1 MDAQDLEQL
10 RRYLFAIAYRMLGSA
25 SDAEDIVQ
33 EAYLRWQG
41 ADQATVRAPR
51 AYLSAVVTRLCLDEL
66 KSARVTREAYHG
78 PWLPEPVP
86 SAELLLLDDRE
97 LTPQERVERQEDVS
111 LAFLT
116 LLERLTPEERAA
128 YVLREAFDYD
138 HAEIAD
144 VLGKSVPAV
153 RQLAHRARQR
163 VGASQTR
170 FQASLEEQRKLTERF
185 LAAAWQGD
193 LRGLTEL
200 LAADVVSW
208 SDGGA
213 ETLAARRAILGSDAV
228 ARRMIGLALKVY
240 ADVATTYEPLNG
252 GMGVLFWRGEQLL
265 NATVATVADGRIQAV
280 HSVLNPHK
288 LAYLRARVRPP
299 TSPQ

>member
-1 MDAQDLEQL
+1 MNAQDLEQL

-33 EAYLRWQG
+33 DAYLRWQG
-41 ADQATVRAPR
+41 ADQATVRSPK

-66 KSARVTREAYHG
+66 KSARVTRETYHG

-86 SAELLLLDDRE
+86 SGAVALDRE
-97 LTPQERVERQEDVS
+97 LTPQERVERRDDVS
-111 LAFLT
+111 LAFLL

-138 HAEIAD
+138 HAAIAD

-163 VGASQTR
+163 VGASQKR
-170 FQASLEEQRKLTERF
+170 FQASLEEQHELTERF
-185 LAAAWQGD
+185 LAAAWRGD
-193 LRGLTEL
+193 LRGLTDL

-213 ETLAARRAILGSDAV
+213 ETLAARRPILGSDAV

-252 GMGVLFWRGEQLL
+252 GMGVLLWRGEQLL

-288 LAYLRARVRPP
+288 LAYLRQHVSPP
-299 TSPQ
+299 SA

>member
-25 SDAEDIVQ
+25 SDAEDVVQ
-33 EAYLRWQG
+33 EAYLRWQS
-41 ADQATVRAPR
+41 ADQASIRSPK

-66 KSARVTREAYHG
+66 KSARVTRETYHG

-86 SAELLLLDDRE
+86 SAAIELDQE
-97 LTPQERVERQEDVS
+97 LTPQERVERRDDVS
-111 LAFLT
+111 LAFLL

-128 YVLREAFDYD
+128 YVLREAFNYDY
-138 HAEIAD
+138 AEIAD

-163 VGASQTR
+163 VGAPQAR
-170 FQASLEEQRKLTERF
+170 FQASLEEQRQLTERF

-200 LAADVVSW
+200 LAADIISW

-213 ETLAARRAILGSDAV
+213 EKRAARRAIRGSEAV
-228 ARRMIGLALKVY
+228 ARALIGLTHKLY
-240 ADVATTYEPLNG
+240 ADAAVTFEELNG
-252 GMGVLFWRGEQLL
+252 ELGILLWRGAELL
-265 NATVATVADGRIQAV
+265 NATVVTVLDGRVQAL
-280 HSVLNPHK
+280 HTVLNPHK
-288 LAYLRARVRPP
+288 LAYLRQRVNPP
-299 TSPQ
+299 SQ